1 MACGRSGHPWP
12 VLLQKPSPCGR
23 PRRLSLAQRGGGGVG
38 KLASQFAGCPG
49 DITALVGQAAR
60 WPLGA
65 RQGMRSLRH
74 CALLCDA
81 GLRRRSWLG
90 RLAFHGRDGVAGGV
104 EPMDWALGARLPE
117 GQHLVLESTPHLQ
130 GRAQC
135 CKAVA
140 AEEPFASDHRAGV
153 AGRLNATFTP
163 SQVNW
168 QTATQ
173 TARGRRSCKPGD
185 VSEGVGGMRRA
196 VWCFEAV
203 PRVGVFRVAA
213 IPAQPGPTWRQLFPL
228 KPSVGKTTVW
238 RRHGPGGLAWK
249 T

>member
-1 MACGRSGHPWP
+1 M
-12 VLLQKPSPCGR
+12 LTL
-23 PRRLSLAQRGGGGVG
+23 GVG
-38 KLASQFAGCPG
+38 AGS
-49 DITALVGQAAR
+49 A
-60 WPLGA
+60 
-65 RQGMRSLRH
+65 SLRY
-74 CALLCDA
+74 
-81 GLRRRSWLG
+81 
-90 RLAFHGRDGVAGGV
+90 GRDDVAGGV

-135 CKAVA
+135 CKTVA

-163 SQVNW
+163 SRVNR

-173 TARGRRSCKPGD
+173 TARERRSCKPGD
-185 VSEGVGGMRRA
+185 VSEGLGGMRRA

-213 IPAQPGPTWRQLFPL
+213 IPAQTRPRQQRLFPP
-228 KPSVGKTTVW
+228 KPAASKGTAFF
-238 RRHGPGGLAWK
+238 RQCPGGGGP
-249 T
+249 